1 MTQTLRKLVTFDEF
15 VAKYPDNS
23 GKRYELHDGVVVE
36 MSQPTGEHEEV
47 VGFLALNISIE
58 IGQLKLPYFI
68 PKTALVKPLESESAY
83 SPDVLLLNRPN
94 LVNEPLWKKD
104 STVSLAESIPLV
116 IEVVSQCVARVPRVE
131 ATDEPVR
138 VSTNWRDDYL
148 TKVAAY
154 ETVGIP
160 EYWIVDYAALGGRR
174 FIGNPKQ
181 PTISVYSLVEG
192 EYQIQQFRNGERII
206 SPTFPE
212 LNLTAEQIF
221 QAGGVQI

>member
-1 MTQTLRKLVTFDEF
+1 MTQALRKLVTFDEF

-36 MSQPTGEHEEV
+36 MSQPTGDHEEV

-58 IGQLKLPYFI
+58 IGRLKLPYLI

-83 SPDVLLLNRPN
+83 LPDVLILNQPN
-94 LVNEPLWKKD
+94 LVNEPLWKKE

-116 IEVVSQCVARVPRVE
+116 IEVVS
-131 ATDEPVR
+131 
-138 VSTNWRDDYL
+138 TNWRDDYL
-148 TKVAAY
+148 TKVAGY
-154 ETVGIP
+154 ETLGIK

-181 PTISVYSLVEG
+181 PTISVYSLVDG
-192 EYQIQQFRNGERII
+192 EYQVSQFRGSDRIE
-206 SPTFPE
+206 SQTFPD

-221 QAGGVQI
+221 QSAYPQT